1 MEIYVLNGFE
11 TIGIINVFESC
22 IWNVQYFSQNDFQLV
37 LPADQE
43 AMDMLTLGRYLV
55 RAEDVTATG
64 YNNVMA
70 IQDVIVDF
78 DSDRGWILTLKGK
91 GLKNEI
97 LKKRIVWSQTNL
109 NGLAEVGIRQVITDN
124 IISPSDNARKINDVV
139 LDTINNYDETI
150 DMQLLGENLAAW
162 LEEICTTYGY
172 GWDVK
177 IDNSKYVFM
186 LYKGTDRTYEGGNTP
201 VVFSPE
207 YDNLLTSSY
216 EHNLELYKNAALI
229 GGEGEGTAQRTA
241 AIGTA
246 TGMNRYEDFIDGSSV
261 SSNGEIIT
269 LETYIKMLKD
279 YGQTQ
284 INQTVMTEKISG
296 SIDPDGM
303 YKLNRDYFLGD
314 IVQIDNGNGIAAVT
328 RITEIIYAEDESGTS
343 VVPTFSEWEVE

>member
-1 MEIYVLNGFE
+1 MEIYVLDGFD

-22 IWNVQYFSQNDFQLV
+22 IWNIQYFSQNDFQLV
-37 LPADQE
+37 LPADQ
-43 AMDMLTLGRYLV
+43 DTISMLALGRYLV
-55 RAEDVTATG
+55 RAEDITETG

-70 IQDVIVDF
+70 IQDVIIDF
-78 DSDRGWILTLKGK
+78 NSDRGWILTVKGK

-109 NGLAEVGIRQVITDN
+109 NGLAEVGIRQVITEN
-124 IISPSDNARKINDVV
+124 IISPSDAERTIDNVI
-139 LDTINNYDETI
+139 LDTINNFDETI
-150 DMQLLGENLAAW
+150 DIQLLGENLAEW

-172 GWDVK
+172 GWDVV
-177 IDNSKYVFM
+177 IDNSKYVFK
-186 LYKGTDRTYEGGNTP
+186 LYKGTDRTYDSVNTP

-207 YDNLLTSSY
+207 FDNLLTSSY
-216 EHNLELYKNAALI
+216 EHNLELYKNAALV
-229 GGEGEGTAQRTA
+229 GGEGEGTSQRTA

-246 TGMNRYEDFIDGSSV
+246 SGMNRYEQYVDGSSV

-269 LETYIKMLKD
+269 LETYIKMLKE

-284 INQTVMTEKISG
+284 INQTMMTEKISG
-296 SIDPDGM
+296 NIDPDGM
-303 YKLNRDYFLGD
+303 YKLGRDYFLGD

>member
-1 MEIYVLNGFE
+1 MEIYVLDGFE

-43 AMDMLTLGRYLV
+43 TMDMLILGRYLV

-64 YNNVMA
+64 YNNVMV

-139 LDTINNYDETI
+139 LDTIKNYDETI
-150 DMQLLGENLAAW
+150 DMQLLGENLATW

-177 IDNSKYVFM
+177 IDNSKYVFT
-186 LYKGTDRTYEGGNTP
+186 LYKGTDRTYESGNTP

-229 GGEGEGTAQRTA
+229 GGEGEGTSQRTA

-246 TGMNRYEDFIDGSSV
+246 TGLKRYEAYIDGGSV
-261 SSNGEIIT
+261 SSNGQIIT
-269 LETYIKMLKD
+269 LDQYIKMLQE

-284 INQTVMTEKISG
+284 INQTAMTEKISG